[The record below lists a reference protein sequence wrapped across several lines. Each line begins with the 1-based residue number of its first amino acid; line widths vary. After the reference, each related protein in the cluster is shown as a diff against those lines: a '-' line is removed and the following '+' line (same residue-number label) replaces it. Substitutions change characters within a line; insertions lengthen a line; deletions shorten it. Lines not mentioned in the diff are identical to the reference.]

1 MSVVIGKE
9 VTKKVDLATAGA
21 WVLLLTNPPKD
32 AFVANPQDTGDTS
45 DSNLFLKI
53 IKDWNFVEDD
63 GVTKAAITKENIDKA
78 LSRFDI
84 MRISESLGL
93 TEVFLSA
100 GKKNS

>member
-21 WVLLLTNPPKD
+21 WVLIVTNPPKD
-32 AFVANPQDTGDTS
+32 AFVSNPQDTAETNES
-45 DSNLFLKI
+45 TLFLKM
-53 IKDWNFVEDD
+53 IKDWNFVEED
-63 GVTKAAITKENIDKA
+63 GTKSAITRENVDKA

-84 MRISESLGL
+84 MKISESLGL